1 MALNCYQD
9 KEAHEY
15 EEYEECHNKN
25 ANDYFDLNDNIIDR
39 MDNDC
44 YMIKITGKDL
54 LHNVKNW
61 CFNRATD
68 EAKIQEL
75 YDIMKNKKDDDIT
88 PRWIFT
94 VIYDE
99 KTDSFDKLYMIDGQH
114 RREAIRRLCIEN
126 IGLNTK
132 YYCIVYNINNCE
144 SDNQKKAIDLFKKIN
159 NNKPLNIPDIPDM
172 YICDIV
178 NIIIDDTTLNSKK
191 SIKVKD
197 INTKANNPYI
207 HKKELFNLLN
217 ENVDNI
223 KQISTNQVIDN
234 LKIIHNKL
242 CFMEY
247 EKLFVE
253 TDDNKKRYNTAKN
266 IDFWLNLKTSRYS
279 PKVWIKYILNPR
291 DLV

>member
-1 MALNCYQD
+1 MALNSYQD
-9 KEAHEY
+9 NERNDDHEDH
-15 EEYEECHNKN
+15 EHLDKN
-25 ANDYFDLNDNIIDR
+25 ETNYFDLNDNTIDK
-39 MDNDC
+39 MDNEC
-44 YMIKITGKDL
+44 YMIKIKGIDL
-54 LHNVKNW
+54 IHNVKNW

-68 EAKIQEL
+68 ESKIQEL

-99 KTDSFDKLYMIDGQH
+99 TTDSFDKLYMIDGQH

-126 IGLNTK
+126 IGLTTK
-132 YYCIVYNINNCE
+132 YYCMVYNINNCE
-144 SDNQKKAIDLFKKIN
+144 SDNQKKTIELFKKIN

-191 SIKVKD
+191 SIKVKV
-197 INTKANNPYI
+197 NNNKANNPYI

-217 ENVDNI
+217 ENVEDI
-223 KQISTNQVIDN
+223 KKISTIKFIEN
-234 LKIIHNKL
+234 LKIIRNKL

-247 EKLFVE
+247 EKLFLE
-253 TDDNKKRYNTAKN
+253 SDDNKKRYNTAKN
-266 IDFWLNLKTSRYS
+266 IDFWLNLKTSRFP
-279 PKVWIKYILNPR
+279 PKVWIQYILKPEE
-291 DLV
+291 LV